1 VKYKEK
7 KRFSERP
14 DEETGYAPIDLNREY
29 EPAYSRWLYKRVI
42 KRKPLY
48 SDEAIYGGAEAVGCS
63 PQATRGY
70 LNKKTSPEG
79 IYTLVRVIVHVNG
92 KKRWKHQVVFK
103 SNEAAERA
111 FEELEQYGPLEK
123 V

>member
-1 VKYKEK
+1 
-7 KRFSERP
+7 
-14 DEETGYAPIDLNREY
+14 
-29 EPAYSRWLYKRVI
+29 
-42 KRKPLY
+42 
-48 SDEAIYGGAEAVGCS
+48 
-63 PQATRGY
+63 
-70 LNKKTSPEG
+70 
-79 IYTLVRVIVHVNG
+79 VRVIVHVNG